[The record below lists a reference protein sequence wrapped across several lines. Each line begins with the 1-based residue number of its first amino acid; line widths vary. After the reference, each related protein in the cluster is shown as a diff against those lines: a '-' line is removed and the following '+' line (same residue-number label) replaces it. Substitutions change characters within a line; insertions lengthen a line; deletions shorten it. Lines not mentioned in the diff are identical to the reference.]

1 MPKLNGIDSKIMY
14 GYQVDKENNEVIYSD
29 GPHIYLSKEDGSRYI
44 SVTTLIGEYENKFN
58 EAFFSKYKALEAL
71 ADPDHFSLVKQGLL
85 NTQV

>member
-1 MPKLNGIDSKIMY
+1 MPKLNGVETKTMF

-44 SVTTLIGEYENKFN
+44 SVTTLIKEYENKFN

-71 ADPDHFSLVKQGLL
+71 ADPDHFSIVKDGLL
-85 NTQV
+85 ATQV